1 MLDNFNLPDKT
12 IDKIYDDAFQ
22 PAAHETGKLLG
33 RIPRAINAVFLN
45 LISGFFKK
53 NRCRSYIQNICQF
66 RLGNFASCHFRL

>member
-33 RIPRAINAVFLN
+33 RIPRAINACAIIIIRKSM
-45 LISGFFKK
+45 IS
-53 NRCRSYIQNICQF
+53 
-66 RLGNFASCHFRL
+66 